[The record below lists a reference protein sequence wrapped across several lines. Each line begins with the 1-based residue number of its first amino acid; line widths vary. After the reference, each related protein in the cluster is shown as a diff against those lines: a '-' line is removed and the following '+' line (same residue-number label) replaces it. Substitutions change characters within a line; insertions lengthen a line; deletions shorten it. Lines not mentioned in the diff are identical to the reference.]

1 MRAASVAGERGR
13 EPPQGGVPRAHEA
26 GVGGVEQLWYMS
38 PVPPRRLR
46 TLTGNTVTLVVDGR
60 DVEASEGESVA
71 AALVA
76 SGRWIFGRSVK
87 YHRARGPSCFSGR
100 CEGCLMRV
108 DGVPSVMTCRTKAK
122 HGTRCEAQNVVGSA
136 EHDLL
141 AVTDFMFPAGL
152 DHHEMFTWS
161 KPANRTMQLVA
172 REIAGVG
179 TLPESPEPKRP
190 VERRTVDV
198 LVIGGGAAGALVGA
212 KTAAAGLATLV
223 LDEGA
228 ARSVGG
234 AELRAHTSAL
244 GVFGETDGRRVV
256 LADGER
262 GALTVLPKVIVIAQ
276 GRAET
281 GTAFEGNDLPGI
293 VTASGAATLLDGGI
307 VVGDEIVLAS
317 HPKERAFGA
326 RVAARLREAGAMVT
340 EIEEAQLVRAR
351 GRSGVRSVET
361 KRGEL
366 ACDALVL
373 ASRRGP
379 ITELAQQGGAKVRW
393 DGEVFVIEA
402 DDDGRTAHPRTFVT
416 GASWRDEDE
425 GALRA
430 QAERVATAVIEVA
443 RG

>member
-1 MRAASVAGERGR
+1 M
-13 EPPQGGVPRAHEA
+13 
-26 GVGGVEQLWYMS
+26 
-38 PVPPRRLR
+38 PPRRLR
-46 TLTGNTVTLVVDGR
+46 PLTGETVTLVVDGR
-60 DVEASEGESVA
+60 DVEAGDGESVA

-108 DGVPSVMTCRTKAK
+108 DGVPSVVTCRTKAK
-122 HGTRCEAQNVVGSA
+122 HGTRCEAQNVLGSA

-179 TLPESPEPKRP
+179 TLPEGAEPRRS
-190 VERRTVDV
+190 VARRTVDV
-198 LVIGGGAAGALVGA
+198 LVIGAGTSGAIVAARC
-212 KTAAAGLATLV
+212 AAAGLRTLA

-228 ARSVGG
+228 PAADAAG
-234 AELRAHTSAL
+234 AEVLVRTSAL

-256 LADGER
+256 LADGED
-262 GALTVLPKVIVIAQ
+262 GALTVLPKVIVVAQ

-281 GTAFEGNDLPGI
+281 GAAFEGNDLPGI
-293 VTASGAATLLDGGI
+293 VTASGAQALLDQGI
-307 VVGDEIVLAS
+307 LVGENIVLAS
-317 HPKERAFGA
+317 HASERAFGA
-326 RVAARLREAGAMVT
+326 RVAARLREAGAKVT
-340 EIEEAQLVRAR
+340 EIDERELVRAR
-351 GRSGVRSVET
+351 GRSGIRSVET
-361 KRGEL
+361 KRGAPLPGASPPAVDSSPSARHGEL
-366 ACDALVL
+366 PCDALVL

-393 DGEVFVIEA
+393 DGEVFAIEA
-402 DDDGRTAHPRTFVT
+402 DDDGRTAHPRTFVA
-416 GASWRDEDE
+416 GACWRDEDE

-430 QAERVATAVIEVA
+430 QAERVAAAVIEVA